1 MTKKT
6 SKILNAHAKK
16 RAAERYDLALNKDAR
31 REIVQKIQT
40 NQAEFVA
47 KQSNNRSLWRVD
59 FQDRSLNVV
68 YDKQRST
75 LCTVLPPEARE
86 FQHPHSEHAQKEFE
100 RREGRRE
107 ITAELAELWKD
118 EEPNT
123 GH

>member
-1 MTKKT
+1 MQKKT
-6 SKILNAHAKK
+6 PKILNAHAKR

-31 REIVQKIQT
+31 REIVQMIQT
-40 NQAEFVA
+40 NKAEFVS
-47 KQSNNRSLWRVD
+47 KQSNNRSLWRVSY
-59 FQDRSLNVV
+59 QDKSLNVV

-86 FQHPHSEHAQKEFE
+86 FHRTDWGPAEREAQKV
-100 RREGRRE
+100 RARSE

-123 GH
+123 GA